1 MAAADAPLMRVIGRL
16 AESEDPVLFARFD
29 EVDKCEFIKANA
41 PKEAWEAWTSSDDD
55 GAGLLVK
62 ADALR
67 EQAREVLVS
76 AARSRTSSLPQ
87 PAKWALTYFRPPH
100 PPARLPQGQG
110 VRLAAKKQPAA
121 KGPTAAIKTAHAS
134 CRRLPPPAPA
144 TRPTNLLLTDY
155 ILT

>member
-1 MAAADAPLMRVIGRL
+1 MRVIGRL

-41 PKEAWEAWTSSDDD
+41 PEEAWEAWTSSDDD

-76 AARSRTSSLPQ
+76 AARSIEPRSSLPQ
-87 PAKWALTYFRPPH
+87 PAMWALTYF
-100 PPARLPQGQG
+100 
-110 VRLAAKKQPAA
+110 
-121 KGPTAAIKTAHAS
+121 
-134 CRRLPPPAPA
+134 CPPPA
-144 TRPTNLLLTDY
+144 
-155 ILT
+155 

>member
-1 MAAADAPLMRVIGRL
+1 MRVIRRL

-76 AARSRTSSLPQ
+76 AARCRNFSLPQ
-87 PAKWALTYFRPPH
+87 PATCGLH
-100 PPARLPQGQG
+100 L
-110 VRLAAKKQPAA
+110 L
-121 KGPTAAIKTAHAS
+121 
-134 CRRLPPPAPA
+134 LPPPA
-144 TRPTNLLLTDY
+144 
-155 ILT
+155 